1 MIQQELFFDG
11 ADYVHERDFKR
22 LRKQLN
28 AVFQLMKDGQW
39 RTLNEIADAT
49 NYPHASVSACLRD
62 LRKER
67 WGAYIVDREYL
78 GNGLYTY
85 RVIVPKDIKDEL

>member
-11 ADYVHERDFKR
+11 AVYNHERDFKR
-22 LRKQLN
+22 LYKQLKV
-28 AVFQLMKDGQW
+28 VFDLMKDGQW
-39 RTLNEIADAT
+39 RTLNEICELT
-49 NYPHASVSACLRD
+49 NQAHASVSARLRD

-67 WGAYIVDREYL
+67 FGAYTVERQYL

-85 RVIVPKDIKDEL
+85 RVIVPKEEK

>member
-11 ADYVHERDFKR
+11 ADYNHARDFKR
-22 LRKQLN
+22 LAKQLN
-28 AVFQLMKDGQW
+28 AVFQLMKDGEW
-39 RTLNEIADAT
+39 RTLNEIASTT

-67 WGAYIVDREYL
+67 FGAYTVDRKYL
-78 GNGLYTY
+78 GNGLYAY
-85 RVIVPKDIKDEL
+85 RVIVPKEEK